1 MATLKLICLY
11 GVILTWPVLGGLTL
25 LDIIDLDFWLIMTI
39 HAYFII
45 FHMMLKAK
53 LGERTTP
60 PTWSEWKEAI
70 RTNEWS
76 EEYRAR
82 R

>member
-53 LGERTTP
+53 SLFGFCFLLRSTSCT
-60 PTWSEWKEAI
+60 SE
-70 RTNEWS
+70 
-76 EEYRAR
+76 
-82 R
+82 